1 MFGRD
6 TRRSFLGGDKH
17 SALGG
22 DGGSLGA
29 QFVRERKG
37 KRKGKRN
44 GKRKGK
50 RNEARQG
57 RLPLDSGPC

>member
-22 DGGSLGA
+22 DGGSFGA
-29 QFVRERKG
+29 QFVRERK
-37 KRKGKRN
+37 

>member
-6 TRRSFLGGDKH
+6 TKRSFLGGDDG

-22 DGGSLGA
+22 DGGSLCA

-37 KRKGKRN
+37 KRKGK
-44 GKRKGK
+44 G
-50 RNEARQG
+50 NEARQG
-57 RLPLDSGPC
+57 RLPLDSGSC

>member
-6 TRRSFLGGDKH
+6 TKRSFLGGDDD

-22 DGGSLGA
+22 DGGSLCA

-37 KRKGKRN
+37 KCKGK
-44 GKRKGK
+44 G
-50 RNEARQG
+50 NEARQG
-57 RLPLDSGPC
+57 RLPLDSGS

>member
-6 TRRSFLGGDKH
+6 TKRSVLGGDDG

-22 DGGSLGA
+22 DGGSLCA

-37 KRKGKRN
+37 KCKGKC
-44 GKRKGK
+44 KGK
-50 RNEARQG
+50 GNEARQG
-57 RLPLDSGPC
+57 RLPLDSGS